1 MQGAFAMMKFIC
13 LSGTI
18 ITFLTLNGSQT
29 PCPQRFGGILDRHLK
44 KINPKD
50 KVGYQGIKNI
60 DFIYMLNL
68 DRRPEKFK
76 LSLDQLAQYN
86 IVPFRF
92 SAVDGWEKPLKEIAE
107 LGVKYTPDM
116 APLVN
121 IPMHTPGGLWG
132 TYY

>member
-1 MQGAFAMMKFIC
+1 MMKFIC